1 MVNQGNYSAWH
12 FRRKLLHLLN
22 KDLGE
27 EILWLNQ
34 IGLDM
39 EKNYQIWHHRRAI
52 FEMWVR
58 WILAHGDKCK
68 QGPTIDQVFELEQ
81 ELNDRQKKDKT
92 QQAEDRL
99 RTVYE
104 DGEKFE
110 LKMLERMRQNLS
122 KRPTLTKEQQQ
133 EAVQMGVG
141 LADKMELDM
150 FKLKY
155 KQKYRYQSKMFYFNS
170 YLLLLLIYF
179 K

>member
-1 MVNQGNYSAWH
+1 MKDKIKAAKERLHKVYKDGEEYEL
-12 FRRKLLHLLN
+12 KLLKEL
-22 KDLGE
+22 E
-27 EILWLNQ
+27 
-34 IGLDM
+34 
-39 EKNYQIWHHRRAI
+39 
-52 FEMWVR
+52 
-58 WILAHGDKCK
+58 
-68 QGPTIDQVFELEQ
+68 TELEQ

-122 KRPTLTKEQQQ
+122 KRQTLTKEQQQ

-150 FKLKY
+150 LKLKY
-155 KQKYRYQSKMFYFNS
+155 KQNLEDNGGIKNKKIEK
-170 YLLLLLIYF
+170 LI
-179 K
+179 KDLEKKL

>member
-1 MVNQGNYSAWH
+1 MKDKMKAAKERLHKVYKDGEEYEL
-12 FRRKLLHLLN
+12 KLLKEL
-22 KDLGE
+22 E
-27 EILWLNQ
+27 
-34 IGLDM
+34 
-39 EKNYQIWHHRRAI
+39 
-52 FEMWVR
+52 
-58 WILAHGDKCK
+58 
-68 QGPTIDQVFELEQ
+68 TELEQ

-99 RTVYE
+99 RKVYE

-150 FKLKY
+150 LKLKY
-155 KQKYRYQSKMFYFNS
+155 QKNLQVNGGIKNKKIEE
-170 YLLLLLIYF
+170 LI
-179 K
+179 KNLEKKILK

>member
-1 MVNQGNYSAWH
+1 MKDKIKAAKERLHKVYKDGEEYEL
-12 FRRKLLHLLN
+12 KLLKEL
-22 KDLGE
+22 E
-27 EILWLNQ
+27 
-34 IGLDM
+34 
-39 EKNYQIWHHRRAI
+39 
-52 FEMWVR
+52 
-58 WILAHGDKCK
+58 
-68 QGPTIDQVFELEQ
+68 TELEQ

-122 KRPTLTKEQQQ
+122 KRQTLTKEQQQ

-150 FKLKY
+150 LKLKY
-155 KQKYRYQSKMFYFNS
+155 KQNLEDNGGIKNKKIEK
-170 YLLLLLIYF
+170 LI
-179 K
+179 KNLEKKL